1 MIQSLLGSGDFVSS
15 SLLARR
21 STSGYCAG
29 CPEAPTLQRYAYSL
43 LAHLPRPPPPFRPG
57 FPLFLKC
64 RRWCTLPSQILPS
77 SFPFL
82 FTVQKWDGSRSTRNP
97 SVSHLE
103 QATALSGNIQQ
114 LPANAVLHLRGRRG
128 RHRCRTTET
137 KEKKGSKKTRSHFQP
152 GCLRN
157 ETRRTYE
164 HFLLLGKPRRSQNQ
178 PPPAKAYAP
187 VTVMSPRSSARFKFQ
202 PPRTGTGLALRCTTA
217 AEPLLLL

>member
-82 FTVQKWDGSRSTRNP
+82 FAVQKWDGSRSTRNP

-137 KEKKGSKKTRSHFQP
+137 KEKREVKKRAVIFSLVACAMKPGGRTSIFSSLGNRGAAKTRPHRP
-152 GCLRN
+152 
-157 ETRRTYE
+157 
-164 HFLLLGKPRRSQNQ
+164 KPT
-178 PPPAKAYAP
+178 PP
-187 VTVMSPRSSARFKFQ
+187 
-202 PPRTGTGLALRCTTA
+202 
-217 AEPLLLL
+217 